1 MLFAD
6 ATGLPVKA
14 TFTDGGQPISFS
26 LFEEPV
32 LEVKFF
38 VKNVS
43 SSISRSGLR
52 DFSSFLSIK
61 FVYEPILIK
70 ISMNTIMNTNKG
82 RSRSHIR

>member
-32 LEVKFF
+32 LEV
-38 VKNVS
+38 
-43 SSISRSGLR
+43 
-52 DFSSFLSIK
+52 
-61 FVYEPILIK
+61 
-70 ISMNTIMNTNKG
+70 
-82 RSRSHIR
+82 